1 MQLLGKEP
9 VLVNLTDVYP
19 KLNRE
24 SETRILL
31 QFSVPLTAKVAGGA
45 HDTIALAMTTLS
57 DPHGSITNCE
67 IEAEFEGV
75 RVEIYGLA
83 EHEAKN
89 IRALCLLTSCTLRKL
104 VVSRPKKK
112 PELNEGDIQLSFNTT
127 VPFSKQIWAFGG
139 EYYGKTVFIQFSEGQ
154 MVLPSDDG
162 ESSDGEE
169 EQMSFSDVP
178 EQTEERRK
186 AVDEIETTA
195 PKKRGPK
202 PGSKKAKTH

>member
-31 QFSVPLTAKVAGGA
+31 QFSVPLTAKVAGWA
-45 HDTIALAMTTLS
+45 HDAIALAMSALS

-67 IEAEFEGV
+67 MEAEFEGV
-75 RVEIYGLA
+75 RVEIYMLP
-83 EHEAKN
+83 EHKKTN
-89 IRALCLLTSCTLRKL
+89 RTPLCLLANCTLRKL
-104 VVSRPKKK
+104 IVSRPKKQ

-127 VPFSKQIWAFGG
+127 VPFAKSIWSFGG

-154 MVLPSDDG
+154 MVLPTNEG
-162 ESSDGEE
+162 ESSDEE
-169 EQMSFSDVP
+169 EQPTLALGGDVP
-178 EQTEERRK
+178 QQTEKRRK
-186 AVDEIETTA
+186 AVEEIKTA

-202 PGSKKAKTH
+202 PGSKKAKK